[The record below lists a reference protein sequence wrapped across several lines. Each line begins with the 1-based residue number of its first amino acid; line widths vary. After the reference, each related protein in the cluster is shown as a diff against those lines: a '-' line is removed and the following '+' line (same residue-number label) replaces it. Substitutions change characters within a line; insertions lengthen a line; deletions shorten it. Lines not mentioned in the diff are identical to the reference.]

1 MANVTVTTSNPSI
14 TVDSTN
20 SIITVSQTTSN
31 VAVGEISPAS
41 VPANLITTI
50 GTFGTL
56 NVGNASTTQ
65 YTFPIDAPTA
75 DQGLRAYAN
84 GTLFW
89 STDVGL
95 VDSVNGQ
102 TGNVTLTTTD
112 ISEGTN
118 LYYTN
123 ARVLAY
129 IQDNGLDFNAEKVDD
144 RVANLMIASGNL
156 SYTYDDANGTL
167 TLSQSLT
174 TDDITEGSNQYYT
187 DARVDSR
194 LSSGSVATI
203 QTSGNITSGSHF
215 VGDNLFASSNTITI
229 GTSTGTTCTSCKLSR
244 AGTETTSIS
253 VWCGCYYGC
262 PACK

>member
-41 VPANLITTI
+41 VPANLITSI

-65 YTFPIDAPTA
+65 YTFPIDAPTVDA
-75 DQGLRAYAN
+75 GLKAYAN
-84 GTLFW
+84 GTLYW

-102 TGNVTLTTTD
+102 TGDV
-112 ISEGTN
+112 
-118 LYYTN
+118 
-123 ARVLAY
+123 V
-129 IQDNGLDFNAEKVDD
+129 
-144 RVANLMIASGNL
+144 
-156 SYTYDDANGTL
+156 
-167 TLSQSLT
+167 LT
-174 TDDITEGSNQYYT
+174 TDNINEGSTNLYYT

-203 QTSGNITSGSHF
+203 STSGNIISSSHF
-215 VGDNLFASSNTITI
+215 VGDNLFASSNTLVL
-229 GTSTGTTCTSCKLSR
+229 GTSTGAT
-244 AGTETTSIS
+244 
-253 VWCGCYYGC
+253 VV
-262 PACK
+262 